1 MDMMTCVLILSQ
13 VTMKTFQLITLPETS
28 VVPSDQKRLF
38 YSQITSLIFQSMLY
52 NAIEKEKAGTLS
64 IEEETDTF
72 FMYLKKILEN

>member
-1 MDMMTCVLILSQ
+1 
-13 VTMKTFQLITLPETS
+13 MKTFQLITLPETS
-28 VVPSDQKRLF
+28 VVPSDQKLLF
-38 YSQITSLIFQSMLY
+38 YSQLTSLIFQSMLY

>member
-1 MDMMTCVLILSQ
+1 MMTCSDF
-13 VTMKTFQLITLPETS
+13 VTRNMKTFQLITLPETS
-28 VVPSDQKRLF
+28 VVPSDQKLLF